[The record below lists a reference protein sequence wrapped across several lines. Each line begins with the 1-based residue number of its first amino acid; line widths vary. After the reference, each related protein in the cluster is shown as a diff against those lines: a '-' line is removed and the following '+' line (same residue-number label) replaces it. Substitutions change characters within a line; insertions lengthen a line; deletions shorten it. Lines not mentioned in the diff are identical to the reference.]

1 MRART
6 SGRADAAEA
15 LDAADAAPHVGAL
28 PAGPL
33 RSIADVACVTVG
45 HATLDARGVQTGV
58 SVVRPHAGDV
68 YRDKVPA
75 AAAVINGFGKSIG
88 LVQVDELGV
97 LETPLALTNTF
108 GVGALAQAQ
117 IRAAIDANPQIGRA
131 WPSVNPLVFECNDG
145 YLNDLHA
152 FAVTPAHYAQAL
164 ADARRAFAR
173 GAVGAGRGMSCFDL
187 KGGIGSASRVVRAA
201 GEAWTVGAL
210 VLANFGRLPMLT
222 IAGVPVGRM
231 IAERDAGGAPG
242 AGGGQGA
249 DGARDDVA
257 AAGARGERGDGP
269 HGTHGAHGT
278 HGTHGTHGAHG
289 AHGAHGRENAGTGGG
304 AAGGLAPRRARD
316 AGASSPGA
324 APDAAPDAAPPEQ
337 GSIIMLVATDAP
349 LSSRQLKR
357 VALRAAAG
365 LARTGSVY
373 GHGSGDIALA
383 FSTAYTVPHDAER
396 VSLPALVADAA
407 LDPLFAAAADSVE
420 QAIVDALWRATR
432 VTGRDGHTRRAL
444 RDAAPELERWLR
456 AARAGA

>member
-33 RSIADVACVTVG
+33 RSIADVAGVTVG

-75 AAAVINGFGKSIG
+75 AAAVINGFGKSVG

-249 DGARDDVA
+249 DGARVDVA
-257 AAGARGERGDGP
+257 AAGARGARGDGP
-269 HGTHGAHGT
+269 HGTYGT
-278 HGTHGTHGAHG
+278 Y
-289 AHGAHGRENAGTGGG
+289 GAHGRENAGTGGG
-304 AAGGLAPRRARD
+304 AAGGLAPRRGRD
-316 AGASSPGA
+316 AGASSPG
-324 APDAAPDAAPPEQ
+324 AAPDAAPPEQ

-357 VALRAAAG
+357 VALRAAVG